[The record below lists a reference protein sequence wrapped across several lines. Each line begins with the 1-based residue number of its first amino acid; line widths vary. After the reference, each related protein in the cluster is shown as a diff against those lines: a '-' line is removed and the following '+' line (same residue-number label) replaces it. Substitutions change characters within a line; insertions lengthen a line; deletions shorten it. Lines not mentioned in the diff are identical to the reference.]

1 MIGHPL
7 QKDLTSLSDQEIE
20 NKLIELT
27 KRYYQCMK
35 LAPSAVNQV
44 LLMMDD
50 YRNEQQRRTLKK
62 NEQSETDSDLND
74 LIKID

>member
-7 QKDLTSLSDQEIE
+7 QSDLTSLSDQEIE

-27 KRYYQCMK
+27 KRYYQCMRFSPG
-35 LAPSAVNQV
+35 AINQV

-50 YRNEQQRRTLKK
+50 YRNEQQRRALSK
-62 NEQSETDSDLND
+62 NQAETDSDLND